1 MIRVSLPAGLRERVP
16 VNRVN
21 DLLIPYCEGFGRTLP
36 DDPGPGPDVV
46 EVEIPSELLFVLKN
60 QYPEVSPEEMARRVL
75 VANATPEQKAKH
87 PKPALVPH
95 PEKSPSPVFSVL
107 FAMLVPVVA
116 FVLTMILLRR
126 FPPSRAGGSFDEWA
140 GGQ

>member
-1 MIRVSLPAGLRERVP
+1 MIRVSLPAGLRARVP

-21 DLLIPYCEGFGRTLP
+21 DLLIPYCEGFGRALP

-46 EVEIPSELLFVLKN
+46 EVEIPSELLFVMKN
-60 QYPEVSPEEMARRVL
+60 QHPEVSTEEIVRRVL

-116 FVLTMILLRR
+116 LVLTMILLRR
-126 FPPSRAGGSFDEWA
+126 FPPSRVGGSFDEWA